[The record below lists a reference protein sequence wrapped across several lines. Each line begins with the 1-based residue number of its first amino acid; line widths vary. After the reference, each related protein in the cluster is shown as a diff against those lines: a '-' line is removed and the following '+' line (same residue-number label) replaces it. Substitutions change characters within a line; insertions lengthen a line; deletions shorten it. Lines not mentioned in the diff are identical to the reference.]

1 MRKWGKGGFSFLLFG
16 IVSVLLIPSVVQGE
30 IYFGGMGG
38 VSFPNELSNR
48 SLSGDFPALPI
59 PDAGLENSVV
69 GGGKIGFYL
78 DEFNLFGFETEGFFT
93 EPEVEG
99 GDGEKLRVIT
109 WAFNAL
115 LRYPGKRLQPYFGA
129 GLGLFFS
136 EVESDLPGPSL
147 SDDWV
152 PGLNLLGGV
161 RGFLTDSIAVFAEYK
176 FNYAKFDQKTTNYIV
191 QLNRN
196 ITFGIKE
203 TYSTNII
210 VGGLSFHFN

>member
-1 MRKWGKGGFSFLLFG
+1 MSGL
-16 IVSVLLIPSVVQGE
+16 VSVLPIPEISKAE

-38 VSFPNELSNR
+38 YSFPNDLSNR
-48 SLSGDFPALPI
+48 SLSGDLPALPL
-59 PDAGLENSVV
+59 PDLGLEKSVV

-78 DEFNLFGFETEGFFT
+78 EEYNLFGFETEGFFT
-93 EPEVEG
+93 ESDTEF
-99 GDGEKLRVIT
+99 GEKLRVTT

-115 LRYPGKRLQPYFGA
+115 LRYPGKRFQPYFGA
-129 GLGLFFS
+129 GIGLFFT
-136 EVESDLPGPSL
+136 EVDDDVPGPSL

-176 FNYAKFDQKTTNYIV
+176 FNYAKLDQKTTSFFIP
-191 QLNRN
+191 LDRN
-196 ITFGIKE
+196 FTLGVKE
-203 TYSTNII
+203 TYSTNMI